1 MLEVTSIKKG
11 IVLDHITSGNG
22 LKIFNKLMLDKVN
35 YPVVLLMNVSSDQ
48 MKRKDIIKIENNID
62 IDLDFLGLIDHNIT
76 VNIIDDNKIVQKK
89 KVEIPEKVKG
99 LFNCH
104 NPRCITNFDDYAKS
118 TFQLISAKEL
128 EYKCDYC
135 EELTAYKL

>member
-22 LKIFNKLMLDKVN
+22 LKVFNKLMLDKVN
-35 YPVVLLMNVSSDQ
+35 YPVVLLMNVSSKQ
-48 MKRKDIIKIENNID
+48 MNRKDIIKIENNID

-76 VNIIDDNKIVQKK
+76 MNIIEENRIVQKK
-89 KVEIPEKVKG
+89 KVEIPKKVKG

-104 NPRCITNFDDYAKS
+104 NPRCITNFDDYVKP
-118 TFQLISAKEL
+118 TFQLVSSKNL

-135 EELTAYKL
+135 EELTTYTL